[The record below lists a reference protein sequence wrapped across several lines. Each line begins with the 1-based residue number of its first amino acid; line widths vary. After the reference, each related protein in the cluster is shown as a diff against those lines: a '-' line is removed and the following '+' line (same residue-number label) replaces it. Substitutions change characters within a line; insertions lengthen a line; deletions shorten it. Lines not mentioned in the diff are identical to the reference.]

1 MWKIKKEI
9 GLHKI
14 VIVFQLFVIKIPKNY
29 KCIIDV
35 LSEQY
40 NYFRCPKN
48 YRHLLLKYYF
58 IPLVP
63 IMFQKKVEIC
73 NNNDIEKI
81 NCIYNKDMIK
91 YKCFKDKKPNN
102 FGKINN
108 KIIKI
113 DYDWR

>member
-29 KCIIDV
+29 R
-35 LSEQY
+35 Y
-40 NYFRCPKN
+40 
-48 YRHLLLKYYF
+48 LLLKYYF